1 MLQGCGESLEGAGRG
16 MTGQGLLLLPET
28 LRTPRCGASPPSAA
42 AEKKFPSVLLPNQQS
57 RGIFV
62 PPRTLHPHDRGA
74 KQQVRSRCRVRASN
88 A

>member
-1 MLQGCGESLEGAGRG
+1 MLQGCGESLVGTGRG
-16 MTGQGLLLLPET
+16 MAGQGLLLLPET

-42 AEKKFPSVLLPNQQS
+42 AEKKFPSVLPPNQQS

-62 PPRTLHPHDRGA
+62 PPSTLHPHDCSA
-74 KQQVRSRCRVRASN
+74 KQRVRSRCWGHASN